1 MKTKDDV
8 LDGELDLSKFKR
20 VDPKRVDPNAS
31 KIPVSLR
38 MDVEDLVAVRDE
50 ADRLGI
56 PYQTLIGSIVHR
68 YMTGQLLD
76 KRDVDL
82 KKIG

>member
-1 MKTKDDV
+1 MKTKNED
-8 LDGELDLSKFKR
+8 LDLSKFKR
-20 VDPKRVDPNAS
+20 VDPKRVDLDAA

-38 MDVEDLVAVRDE
+38 MDAADLVAVRDE

-68 YMTGQLLD
+68 FVSGQLLD
-76 KRDVDL
+76 KKEVEL
-82 KKIG
+82 KKIS

>member
-1 MKTKDDV
+1 MKNKNE
-8 LDGELDLSKFKR
+8 ELDLSKFKR
-20 VDPKRVDPNAS
+20 VDPKRVDSDAA

-38 MDVEDLVAVRDE
+38 MDAADLVAVRDE

-68 YMTGQLLD
+68 FVSGQLLD
-76 KRDVDL
+76 KKEIDL

>member
-1 MKTKDDV
+1 MKTKNE
-8 LDGELDLSKFKR
+8 ELDLSKFKR
-20 VDPKRVDPNAS
+20 VDPKRVDHDAA

-38 MDVEDLVAVRDE
+38 MDAGDLVAVRDE

-68 YMTGQLLD
+68 FVSGQLLD
-76 KRDVDL
+76 KKEIEL

>member
-1 MKTKDDV
+1 MKTKNE
-8 LDGELDLSKFKR
+8 ELDLSKFKR
-20 VDPKRVDPNAS
+20 VDPKRVDPDAA

-38 MDVEDLVAVRDE
+38 MDAADLVAVRDE

-68 YMTGQLLD
+68 FVSGQLLD
-76 KRDVDL
+76 KKEIEL

>member
-1 MKTKDDV
+1 MRTKNDKN
-8 LDGELDLSKFKR
+8 DGDLDLSKFKR
-20 VDPKRVDPNAS
+20 VESKRVDPNAA

-38 MDVEDLVAVRDE
+38 LDAIDLLAIRDE

-68 YMTGQLLD
+68 FVSGQLID
-76 KRDVDL
+76 KKDIEL

>member
-1 MKTKDDV
+1 MKTKNE
-8 LDGELDLSKFKR
+8 ELDLSKFKR
-20 VDPKRVDPNAS
+20 VDPKRVDPDAA

-38 MDVEDLVAVRDE
+38 IDAGDLVGVRDE

-56 PYQTLIGSIVHR
+56 PYQTLIGSILHR
-68 YMTGQLLD
+68 YVTGQLLD
-76 KRDVDL
+76 KRDMEL

>member
-1 MKTKDDV
+1 MKTKNE
-8 LDGELDLSKFKR
+8 ELDLSKFKR
-20 VDPKRVDPNAS
+20 VDSKRVDPDAA

-38 MDVEDLVAVRDE
+38 MDAADLVAVRDE

-68 YMTGQLLD
+68 FVSGQLLD
-76 KRDVDL
+76 KKEVEL

>member
-1 MKTKDDV
+1 MKTKN
-8 LDGELDLSKFKR
+8 EKLDLSKFKR
-20 VDPKRVDPNAS
+20 VDPDAA

-38 MDVEDLVAVRDE
+38 MDAGDLVAIRDE

-68 YMTGQLLD
+68 FVSGQLLD
-76 KRDVDL
+76 KKEVEF

>member
-1 MKTKDDV
+1 MKTKNE
-8 LDGELDLSKFKR
+8 ELDLSKFKR
-20 VDPKRVDPNAS
+20 VDPKRVDSDAA

-38 MDVEDLVAVRDE
+38 MDAADLVAVRDE

-76 KRDVDL
+76 KKDVEL
-82 KKIG
+82 FKVG